1 MHDTTHPQVQKPPEP
16 RSTSL
21 LVGLDNQGAT
31 CYLNSLIQAMYMT
44 PEIRFGLFN
53 VDPKEL
59 GVYSLDEYLQE
70 KKEAA
75 TLGIIEADESLLA
88 QMKDMGCEE
97 AVSKLALVAVKNVG
111 MMDAFEYIEKNEKA
125 LKAEVALSTEEA
137 KKKKKKPRLIPL
149 ELQRLFTQM
158 QQLDRRSLSTQE
170 LTTRGF
176 QWQGMDG
183 AVQHDAHELNRL
195 LIDALEKSLK
205 KTSGEQL
212 CSKLYKGLTV
222 NQIKCLTCN
231 NISEREEQFYD
242 LNVQVVDCSD
252 LASSLRQYCSAEML
266 QGDSA
271 YQCDKCQGKRTAQRS
286 TVLRSLPPVL
296 TFSCNRFKIDK
307 STNWQRQKVC
317 SKSSFPLLLDMGRFV
332 EGSEHTAETICRGAK
347 EEGIQT
353 ALRDSM
359 VWVDDVNAC
368 AKDLAADFVNKYG
381 IDLEYEQLSARE
393 KSQISRTL
401 KDADA
406 QAAAISSFSRSQAS
420 QIEVPT
426 PTSDNTSPLMNEGK
440 QKKNIS
446 NLYQLFAVIMHR
458 GSAHSGH
465 YFAYI
470 RDSLEEG
477 QWELPESYYKD
488 DSKTT
493 NNERKQIIERSRR
506 RRQKLS
512 VEEDIKD
519 EEEEEEDEVVADSG
533 PADDEFFDAKESHN
547 VEILV
552 SPTPPVPV
560 VISLPPVVED
570 LMYVYM
576 KEHNKMKIDETSII
590 GDIYRQLV
598 EKMDRE
604 KPSKDI
610 IVVPKALNDE
620 ERRLKRNE
628 EKVAK
633 EKRIDEENDMKK
645 KLKDK
650 NEYKKWKEERDAKE
664 LKRAG
669 IMKSLEESRAAEE
682 AKKNPVGTI
691 VPSIDLSELALSWES
706 DKGNGKLTDFLKKHD
721 DIFTLDNKA
730 KKVC

>member
-1 MHDTTHPQVQKPPEP
+1 
-16 RSTSL
+16 
-21 LVGLDNQGAT
+21 
-31 CYLNSLIQAMYMT
+31 MT

-59 GVYSLDEYLQE
+59 GVSSLDEYLEE

-75 TLGIIEADESLLA
+75 TLGIIEADENLLA
-88 QMKDMGCEE
+88 QLKDFGCEE
-97 AVSKLALVAVKNVG
+97 AIGKLALVAVKNIG
-111 MMDAFEYIEKNEKA
+111 TMEAFDYIEKNGEA
-125 LKAEVALSTEEA
+125 LKAEVTASTEEA

-158 QQLDRRSLSTQE
+158 QQLNRRSLSTQE

-242 LNVQVVDCSD
+242 LNVQVIDCSD

-332 EGSEHTAETICRGAK
+332 EGSEHTAETVHHGAK
-347 EEGIQT
+347 EAGIQT
-353 ALRDSM
+353 ALRESM

-368 AKDLAADFVNKYG
+368 AKDLATDFVNKYG
-381 IDLEYEQLSARE
+381 IDLEYEQLSAKE
-393 KSQISRTL
+393 KKQISRTL

-406 QAAAISSFSRSQAS
+406 QAAAISSFARSQAA
-420 QIEVPT
+420 QIDIPS
-426 PTSDNTSPLMNEGK
+426 TSTDSIIPVEK
-440 QKKNIS
+440 QKKSVS

-477 QWELPESYYKD
+477 DWELPDSYYKEE
-488 DSKTT
+488 SRTT
-493 NNERKQIIERSRR
+493 NEERKRIIERSRR
-506 RRQKLS
+506 RRQKLP
-512 VEEDIKD
+512 VDD
-519 EEEEEEDEVVADSG
+519 DAEEEEEEEEEEVLSVDEDFYDADEG
-533 PADDEFFDAKESHN
+533 QN
-547 VEILV
+547 EIV
-552 SPTPPVPV
+552 RPPTPPPVPV
-560 VISLPPVVED
+560 IVSPPIVVED
-570 LMYVYM
+570 PMYVYM
-576 KEHNKMKIDETSII
+576 KEKKKMMIDETSII
-590 GDIYRQLV
+590 FDIYRQLTD
-598 EKMDRE
+598 KRDRE
-604 KPSKDI
+604 NQAKETIGVVKAVKLDSKGLKERQELSRKNKI
-610 IVVPKALNDE
+610 EAEKVVEAEKEVRKKYNTKALYDKYKADE
-620 ERRLKRNE
+620 EIRLK
-628 EKVAK
+628 
-633 EKRIDEENDMKK
+633 MKAEII
-645 KLKDK
+645 K
-650 NEYKKWKEERDAKE
+650 N
-664 LKRAG
+664 L
-669 IMKSLEESRAAEE
+669 AAADE
-682 AKKNPVGTI
+682 AKKAPEVKVED
-691 VPSIDLSELALSWES
+691 VPTMDFSELAIIWES
-706 DKGNGKLTDFLKKHD
+706 EYEGSGKLSEFLKKHD
-721 DIFTLDNKA
+721 VVFMQVVENKI
-730 KKVC
+730 KKV

>member
-1 MHDTTHPQVQKPPEP
+1 M
-16 RSTSL
+16 

-59 GVYSLDEYLQE
+59 GVSSLDEYLEE

-75 TLGIIEADESLLA
+75 TLGIIEADENLLA
-88 QMKDMGCEE
+88 QLKEFGFEE
-97 AVSKLALVAVKNVG
+97 AIGKLALVAVKNIG
-111 MMDAFEYIEKNEKA
+111 ITEAFEYIEKNGEA
-125 LKAEVALSTEEA
+125 LKAEVTASTEEA

-242 LNVQVVDCSD
+242 LNVQVIDCSD

-332 EGSEHTAETICRGAK
+332 EGSEHTAETVHHGAK
-347 EEGIQT
+347 EAEIQT
-353 ALRDSM
+353 ALRESM

-368 AKDLAADFVNKYG
+368 AKDLATDFVNKYG
-381 IDLEYEQLSARE
+381 IDLEYEQLSATE
-393 KSQISRTL
+393 KKQISRTL
-401 KDADA
+401 KDAAA
-406 QAAAISSFSRSQAS
+406 QAAAISLLARSQAA
-420 QIEVPT
+420 QIDIPSTTTDSMIPVE
-426 PTSDNTSPLMNEGK
+426 K
-440 QKKNIS
+440 QKKNVS

-470 RDSLEEG
+470 RDTLEEG
-477 QWELPESYYKD
+477 DWELPESYYKEE
-488 DSKTT
+488 SRTT
-493 NNERKQIIERSRR
+493 NEERKRIIERSRR
-506 RRQKLS
+506 RRQKLP
-512 VEEDIKD
+512 VDD
-519 EEEEEEDEVVADSG
+519 DAEEEEEEEEEVLPVDEDFYDADEG
-533 PADDEFFDAKESHN
+533 QN
-547 VEILV
+547 EILV
-552 SPTPPVPV
+552 RPPTPPPVPV
-560 VISLPPVVED
+560 IVSPPIVVED

-576 KEHNKMKIDETSII
+576 KENKKLMIDETSVIF
-590 GDIYRQLV
+590 DIYRQLTD
-598 EKMDRE
+598 KRDRE
-604 KPSKDI
+604 NQAKETIGVVKAVKLDSKGLKERQELSKKNKIEAEKLEAEQKDLRKRYPTKASYDRYKAEQEHKEI
-610 IVVPKALNDE
+610 MKAEIRKNIAAADEANKAPEIEVEVVPS
-620 ERRLKRNE
+620 
-628 EKVAK
+628 
-633 EKRIDEENDMKK
+633 M
-645 KLKDK
+645 
-650 NEYKKWKEERDAKE
+650 
-664 LKRAG
+664 
-669 IMKSLEESRAAEE
+669 
-682 AKKNPVGTI
+682 
-691 VPSIDLSELALSWES
+691 DLSELSIIWES
-706 DKGNGKLTDFLKKHD
+706 QYDGNGKLSDFLKKHD
-721 DIFTLDNKA
+721 AIFIVDNKI
-730 KKVC
+730 KKV